1 MSSSICILT
10 DNTAQFPQ
18 GVFPGQRLVKTLPL
32 QVAERSVSAPV
43 LEDFLRTFGELERE
57 FGGILVLTVSNHIV
71 PVAQVAQRAA
81 LQHGGTA
88 QIRVLDSKQTGPGLG
103 MLAQIGAQAILSGAS
118 LADLEEHLRATISSI
133 YTLIHIDSESLIR
146 TAFPLAQVDGI
157 EPGSLPLLTLDD
169 GQLVPY
175 KKIRTKR
182 HLLESFQEFIEEFE
196 TPTQLAC
203 LRGRESAIRSR
214 SLRDIVVSSFPEV
227 PFADLEATVPLA
239 RLFGPELIGI
249 TVLEPSK

>member
-1 MSSSICILT
+1 M
-10 DNTAQFPQ
+10 
-18 GVFPGQRLVKTLPL
+18 FPGQRLVKTLPL
-32 QVAERSVSAPV
+32 QVAERSVSAPT

-57 FGGILVLTVSNHIV
+57 FGGILVLTVSNQLV
-71 PVAQVAQRAA
+71 PVAQVAQQAA

-103 MLAQIGAQAILSGAS
+103 MLAQLGAQAILAGAN
-118 LADLEEHLRATISSI
+118 LPDLEEHLRATIRSI
-133 YTLIHIDSESLIR
+133 YTLIHMDGDRLAQA
-146 TAFPLAQVDGI
+146 AFPSAQA
-157 EPGSLPLLTLDD
+157 EAFESGSLPLLMLDD
-169 GQLVPY
+169 GQFTPY

-203 LRGRESAIRSR
+203 THGRDSAIRSR
-214 SLRDIVVSSFPEV
+214 SLREIVASSFPNV
-227 PFADLEATVPLA
+227 PFADLEATAPLA

-249 TVLEPSK
+249 TVLEPGR